1 MKYIAKKIQKYLNES
16 QKEEYK
22 KILKLRNTY
31 IKNNPLK
38 SVKLYSNWSK
48 KSWWDIPS
56 PRNCYY
62 IVDPK
67 EKEQYK
73 IHRIRIRK
81 LDEKI
86 KKLEM
91 LAFER
96 KEREICKAGSL
107 LVHSSKWSRTA
118 GKKYLV
124 QEKESRDYYTLVDIS
139 NMRIFSTKWI
149 EIVRYYELDEVSK

>member
-1 MKYIAKKIQKYLNES
+1 MKYISKKIQMYLNEN
-16 QKEEYK
+16 QKKEYK
-22 KILKLRNTY
+22 KILFTRNCY

-38 SVKLYSNWSK
+38 SVKLYSTWNK
-48 KSWWDIPS
+48 KAWWDIPS

-96 KEREICKAGSL
+96 KEQEICKAGSL
-107 LVHSSKWSRTA
+107 LVHRHYRSSL

-124 QEKESRDYYTLVDIS
+124 QEKESRDYYTLVDVS
-139 NMRIFSTKWI
+139 NMRVFSIKWS